1 LSKAPNLN
9 FVGNIEGRDM
19 LTHSADVVVADGFV
33 GNILL
38 KFGESVA
45 SILPQMV
52 GTEMATL
59 KMDED
64 EQGTVFRALKGVK
77 ARFDYQE
84 YGGAPLLGVDG
95 NVIIGHGGS
104 NEHAIENMI
113 MDAAEMVREDVS
125 GSISAALS
133 G

>member
-1 LSKAPNLN
+1 
-9 FVGNIEGRDM
+9 M
-19 LTHSADVVVADGFV
+19 LTHGADVVVTDGFV

-45 SILPQMV
+45 SILPQMI
-52 GTEMATL
+52 GAEMNSL
-59 KMDED
+59 KMSEK
-64 EQGTVFRALKGVK
+64 EQGTVVKALRGVK

-84 YGGAPLLGVDG
+84 YGGAPLLGVNG
-95 NVIIGHGGS
+95 TVVIGHGGS
-104 NEHAIENMI
+104 NEQAIENMI
-113 MDAAEMVREDVS
+113 FNAAEMIREDVS